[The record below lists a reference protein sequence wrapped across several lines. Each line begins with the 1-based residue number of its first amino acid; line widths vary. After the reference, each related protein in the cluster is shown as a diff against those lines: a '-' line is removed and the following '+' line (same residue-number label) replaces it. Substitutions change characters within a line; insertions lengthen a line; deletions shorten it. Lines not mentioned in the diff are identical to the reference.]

1 MSSYFLLY
9 CKEGFSTACES
20 LAAGKAIVVERKDDG
35 DDDDNSVVCGS
46 VCIKHCNIP
55 LLP

>member
-9 CKEGFSTACES
+9 CKAGFSTACES

-35 DDDDNSVVCGS
+35 GDDNSVVCGS
-46 VCIKHCNIP
+46 ICIKHCNIP
-55 LLP
+55 LLL